1 MAICLIGSGVAAIG
15 SLVEPCDETPLFAG
29 SIVNLDVHR
38 LIGFEG
44 TKQLLHRRSARA
56 GPNVGTKTNSGFN
69 RDCCFATS
77 LLLLLG
83 QAGPGTFFRL
93 LEHLPVFL
101 SEAAGR
107 FGLTDTVS

>member
-1 MAICLIGSGVAAIG
+1 MAAIG

-93 LEHLPVFL
+93 LEHLPVFS

-107 FGLTDTVS
+107 FGLTDTVP